1 MTRIAAAPAL
11 VFAAVLLALQA
22 GMLALAPRLVER
34 AEIPLAPV
42 LGFVALAMAGGALWL
57 WAIPGPLARM
67 GWPAWLAL
75 GAAMRL
81 LWLDAPVVLNTD
93 HFRYLWE
100 GALLAHGLSPW
111 GPPVAAGV
119 PEALGEA
126 GAALAP
132 QVNFPSLRS
141 IYPGTAQ
148 AGFGLAHLLWP
159 WDVRGLRLVALA
171 AEVATLGLSVLL
183 LRRAGW
189 PTARAALWWCCPL
202 APVLMVGNAHV
213 DVLLPPLLMG
223 ALLATLAGRGVAAGL
238 LLGLAVGVKLWP
250 VLLAPLLGRALPPG
264 ARPGAAL
271 ALLVM
276 GGAMAAPLLTTLGTG
291 EAGLAA
297 YAGGW
302 LVNNA
307 PLAWAVALWP
317 GAGAGLRPVLG
328 LVAGVVAVA
337 VAWRAPSG
345 PAGLLGGAMVVAA
358 TVFYLSP
365 AQYPWYAAWFLP
377 LAALLAFRPLL
388 LPAALLPVYWLW
400 FPLDR
405 AGQGALFNQTLAALH
420 LLPVLLALALWWRW
434 R

>member
-1 MTRIAAAPAL
+1 MGMIFFAAA
-11 VFAAVLLALQA
+11 LLAGQA
-22 GMLALAPRLVER
+22 GMRALAPLLVEGP
-34 AEIPLAPV
+34 EVPSGPV

-57 WAIPGPLARM
+57 WSIPGRLARM

-81 LWLDAPVVLNTD
+81 IWLDAPVVLNTD

-111 GPPVAAGV
+111 GPTAAAGV

-126 GAALAP
+126 GAALQP
-132 QVNFPSLRS
+132 LVKFPRLRS

-148 AGFGLAHLLWP
+148 AGFGLAHALWP

-171 AEVATLGLSVLL
+171 AEGATLALSVAW

-189 PTARAALWWCCPL
+189 PPARAALWWCCPL
-202 APVLMVGNAHV
+202 APVLLVGNAHV
-213 DVLLPPLLMG
+213 DALLPPLLLG
-223 ALLATLAGRGVAAGL
+223 ALLATLAGRGVAAGA

-264 ARPGAAL
+264 ARGGAAVAL
-271 ALLVM
+271 ALVAGALV
-276 GGAMAAPLLTTLGTG
+276 APLLATIGTG
-291 EAGLAA
+291 EAGLSA

-307 PLAWAVALWP
+307 PMAAAVVLWP
-317 GAGAGLRPVLG
+317 GAGTWLRPLVALAAG
-328 LVAGVVAVA
+328 LVALA
-337 VAWRAPSG
+337 VAWRAPPG
-345 PAGLLGGAMVVAA
+345 PAGLAGGALAVAA
-358 TVFYLSP
+358 AVFYLSP
-365 AQYPWYAAWFLP
+365 AQYPWYGAWFMP

-388 LPAALLPVYWLW
+388 LPAALLPLYWLW

-405 AGQGALFNQTLAALH
+405 AGQGALFNLTLAWLH
-420 LLPVLLALALWWRW
+420 ALPVALALWFWR
-434 R
+434 RR